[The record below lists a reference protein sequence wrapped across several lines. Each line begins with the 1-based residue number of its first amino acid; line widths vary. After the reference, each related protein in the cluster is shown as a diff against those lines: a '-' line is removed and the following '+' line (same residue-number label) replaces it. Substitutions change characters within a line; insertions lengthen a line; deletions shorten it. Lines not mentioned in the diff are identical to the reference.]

1 MTRVFLAYSTISL
14 VLLELLWAQPAF
26 ADHESRDRVLS
37 ESSVEMLL
45 IVPVMIAAIAVM
57 VAFTAGIL
65 WWERQDAPASDRD
78 EAT

>member
-1 MTRVFLAYSTISL
+1 MTRMFLAYSAISL

-37 ESSVEMLL
+37 ESSVDMLL
-45 IVPVMIAAIAVM
+45 VVLVLAAAIAVM
-57 VAFTAGIL
+57 VAFAAGIL
-65 WWERQDAPASDRD
+65 WWERQDAESSDRD